1 METTTREII
10 RKNKKNVKTAGA
22 AAARHGAAVLGP
34 IMSIGR
40 NEAWTATGLEPRGL
54 TSDLYRCAHPHGL
67 VLGMFC
73 LAWGWTF
80 GLEVFLTTWCR
91 HAAQRCLRASV
102 PQFEFQDFEWTLS
115 VASSVSIRWIVPH
128 RSTLCYRH
136 HQCPQHCVSAVS
148 TSVSDLFSLA
158 VNPFAPLQPRL
169 GVCTVSSHEPAVSC
183 MGLFLL
189 FIASSD
195 CQTVLPT

>member
-73 LAWGWTF
+73 LA
-80 GLEVFLTTWCR
+80 
-91 HAAQRCLRASV
+91 
-102 PQFEFQDFEWTLS
+102 
-115 VASSVSIRWIVPH
+115 
-128 RSTLCYRH
+128 
-136 HQCPQHCVSAVS
+136 
-148 TSVSDLFSLA
+148 
-158 VNPFAPLQPRL
+158 
-169 GVCTVSSHEPAVSC
+169 
-183 MGLFLL
+183 
-189 FIASSD
+189 
-195 CQTVLPT
+195 